1 MAQCEREM
9 TRRKALELRLDQL
22 QTEFDTQKKALARKH
37 ASDVSK
43 LGHGWEEE
51 RRDLVDTLQR
61 ECNSLFDR
69 TKSASPR
76 SVTTEFFADIELAE
90 KEQTLSPLGGRPN
103 STETRSPTF
112 AELDRT
118 LRETEALVE
127 KVLNNKG
134 SDD

>member
-9 TRRKALELRLDQL
+9 KRRKALEIRLDEL
-22 QTEFDTQKKALARKH
+22 QTEFDTQKKALAHKY
-37 ASDVSK
+37 ASNVST
-43 LGHGWEEE
+43 LSHGWEEE
-51 RRDLVDTLQR
+51 RRDLINTLQH
-61 ECNSLFDR
+61 ECNNLFDR

-90 KEQTLSPLGGRPN
+90 KEQTLSSLGGRPN
-103 STETRSPTF
+103 TTETRSPTF